1 MTTEALSLHE
11 LTVQIQ
17 EAIEVN
23 LPILSWVVG
32 EISDFKENSSG
43 HCYLELIEKDE
54 KTEHVKAKLRATIW
68 ARNYRS
74 LKPYFENTT
83 GVALGSGI
91 KILVQCS
98 VNFHP
103 LYGLS
108 LNIIDIEPSYTL
120 GDLEHQRQQTINRL
134 MDDGVIDMNKETVL
148 TMLPKRIAIISSSTA
163 AGYEDF
169 AHQLRNNAFGYSF
182 ETKLFS
188 ATMQGV
194 KAEES
199 IIMALDQIF
208 EQLPLW
214 DAVAIIRGGG
224 SQVDLSYFDSYNL
237 ASNIAQFPIPILTG
251 IGHEKDYTIADIV
264 AHTRL
269 KTPTAVA
276 EFLISQFN
284 MAENIL
290 LELKDSF
297 IQSVSNK
304 ILIEKNNLH
313 KIQMEATPHLL
324 RRITSEQMA
333 LRNLAF
339 NFNSKIER
347 VLANANANISHQEY
361 RLGHLSKQ
369 PLLEE
374 KVRLTTLSKIW
385 EKQVKNLIVREAEKI
400 NLLERT
406 TLAYDPAVVL
416 KRGFSITRSE
426 GKVVQDLKLL
436 HEGDM
441 LETTLAQGKV
451 YSTVTKPSGKE
462 D

>member
-1 MTTEALSLHE
+1 MTTEPLSLHE

-17 EAIEVN
+17 EAIEVS
-23 LPILSWVVG
+23 LPILTWVVG

-74 LKPYFENTT
+74 LKAYFENST
-83 GVALGSGI
+83 GVSLGSGI

-108 LNIIDIEPSYTL
+108 LNIIDIEPNYTL

-148 TMLPKRIAIISSSTA
+148 PILPKRIAIISSSTA
-163 AGYEDF
+163 AGYQDF
-169 AHQLRNNAFGYSF
+169 VHQLKNNAFGYGF
-182 ETKLFS
+182 NIKLFS
-188 ATMQGV
+188 AIMQGT

-208 EQLPLW
+208 GQLPQW
-214 DAVAIIRGGG
+214 DVVAIIRGGG
-224 SQVDLSYFDSYNL
+224 SQIDLSYFDSYHL
-237 ASNIAQFPIPILTG
+237 ASNIAQFPIPVLTG
-251 IGHEKDYTIADIV
+251 IGHEKDYTIADMV

-276 EFLISQFN
+276 EFLISRFN
-284 MAENIL
+284 MAENRL
-290 LELKDSF
+290 LELKDLF
-297 IQSVSNK
+297 THSVSNK
-304 ILIEKNNLH
+304 ILIEKNYLH
-313 KIQMEATPHLL
+313 RIQMEATPHLIK
-324 RRITSEQMA
+324 RITSEQIA
-333 LRNLAF
+333 LRNLVF

-347 VLANANANISHQEY
+347 VLSNATADISHQEY

-374 KVRLTTLSKIW
+374 ISRLETFNKIFR
-385 EKQVKNLIVREAEKI
+385 KQAKRLMAREEEKI

-406 TLAYDPAVVL
+406 ALAYDPEIVL
-416 KRGFSITRSE
+416 KRGFSITRSQ
-426 GKVVQDLKLL
+426 GKVVHKSKLL
-436 HEGDM
+436 KEGDV
-441 LETTLAQGKV
+441 LETTFAQGKT
-451 YSTVTKPSGKE
+451 YSTVTKPT
-462 D
+462 DAD